1 MSHIFISYSH
11 KDSEYAHKLA
21 DALKEAGFEVWID
34 GRIDYGTAWP
44 RVIQENL
51 DTSGAF
57 IVVMTPRSYDS
68 DWVQN
73 ELNRAKRK
81 RIPIFPLLLE
91 GDEPWLS
98 VEALQY
104 VDVRSGTLPPP
115 RFFMELGRVPGLG
128 IVSDAPPPAPPADSP
143 LPAQRSG
150 EGLGVR
156 ATAKLPA
163 PFAWVE
169 IPKKG
174 YSIAKYP
181 VTNAQF
187 AKFVEAGGYGE
198 KRWWTAEGWQ
208 KRQEGWHYDG
218 GWKPSGTSWT
228 EPRYWRDSQ
237 WNGTEQPVVGV
248 SWFEAVAF
256 CLWLSDVTG
265 KNIMLPT
272 EDQWQYAAQG
282 DDGRTYP
289 WGNDWDCKRCN
300 NSVKPCD
307 SHVTTPVTQYEGRRK
322 GDSPFGVVDM
332 AGNVWEWC
340 LTDYDNKTNDVNRS
354 ANTRVLRG
362 GSWFVKN
369 TDYFRC
375 DYRGRNAPHVGGGSP
390 RPLLTVL

>member
-1 MSHIFISYSH
+1 M
-11 KDSEYAHKLA
+11 
-21 DALKEAGFEVWID
+21 
-34 GRIDYGTAWP
+34 
-44 RVIQENL
+44 
-51 DTSGAF
+51 SGAF

-81 RIPIFPLLLE
+81 RIPIFPILLE

-115 RFFMELGRVPGLG
+115 RFFMALGRVPGLG
-128 IVSDAPPPAPPADSP
+128 IVSDVTPPAPPE
-143 LPAQRSG
+143 PAPTKPAS
-150 EGLGVR
+150 L
-156 ATAKLPA
+156 ALLPA
-163 PFAWVE
+163 PFDWIE

-187 AKFVEAGGYGE
+187 AKFIEAGGY
-198 KRWWTAEGWQ
+198 KQQKWWTAEGWQ
-208 KRQEGWHYDG
+208 KCQEGWHYDG
-218 GWKPSGTSWT
+218 GWKPSGTPWT
-228 EPRYWRDSQ
+228 EPRYWQNSM
-237 WNGTEQPVVGV
+237 WNGAEQPVVDV

-256 CLWLSDVTG
+256 CLWMSDVTG
-265 KNIMLPT
+265 ENIMLPT

-289 WGNDWDCKRCN
+289 WGDDWDCKRCN
-300 NSVKPCD
+300 NSVPPCD
-307 SHVTTPVTQYEGRRK
+307 SNGTTPVTQYEGKRK

-340 LTDYDNKTNDVNRS
+340 LTDYNNKTNDITSLANR
-354 ANTRVLRG
+354 RVLRG
-362 GSWFVKN
+362 GSWYYGSTGN
-369 TDYFRC
+369 FRC
-375 DYRGRNAPHVGGGSP
+375 VNRNWYGPHFRLFDGGAPH
-390 RPLLTVL
+390 PLLTVF